1 MVTVA
6 SASMVPALKL
16 LWKEC
21 FGDEDSTIN
30 FYYDNRFCPENT
42 LVWLAGQAPVSM
54 LTMLPAHLRQNGEL
68 LPVRYIYAV
77 ATSKA
82 ARGAGLST
90 LLLEHANRL
99 TQQQGGALT
108 FLVPA
113 NQTLFDFYAKRGY
126 TSSFFLKTATFAAQ
140 NLQDCDTN
148 CIKIDE
154 ISSTEYKTL
163 RDTYFDAEGYIC
175 WDSAATRYALAENRL
190 QGGFSCKIS
199 SAYGQS
205 TALCYKIE
213 DKLIVRETTLPDDA
227 LLCGC
232 AALAQRHKC
241 TSVEAHIAAGSR
253 VQGTVKAFGMASKPL
268 AAQGGYANL
277 VLD

>member
-6 SASMVPALKL
+6 SAGMVPALKR

-42 LVWLAGQAPVSM
+42 LVWLRGQTPVSM
-54 LTMLPAHLRQNGEL
+54 LTLLPAQLRQNGAL
-68 LPVRYIYAV
+68 VPVRYLYAV

-90 LLLEHANRL
+90 QLLEHANRL
-99 TQQQGGALT
+99 TEQQGGALT

-113 NQTLFDFYAKRGY
+113 TPSLFDFYAKRGY
-126 TSSFFLKTATFAAQ
+126 TDSFFLKIAAFAAQ
-140 NLQDCDTN
+140 DLRNCDTN
-148 CIKIDE
+148 CIKIDK
-154 ISSTEYKTL
+154 ISDAEYKEL
-163 RDTYFDAEGYIC
+163 RDTHFDAEGYIC
-175 WDSAATRYALAENRL
+175 WDSAAIHYALAENRF

-241 TSVEAHIAAGSR
+241 TSVEACVAAGSR
-253 VQGTVKAFGMASKPL
+253 VQGTVKAFGMANKPL